1 MPKSISNIAKK
12 AGVIASAIGAG
23 VVAGLMLA
31 PKSGKETREDIKNKA
46 TETKE
51 SIEAKGKQLK
61 DKAKEKIT

>member
-51 SIEAKGKQLK
+51 SIEAKAKQLK